1 MTQLLNH
8 IFLDHP
14 RSVNEGYFEHC
25 KFALGFAL
33 KLFAAAFFATVH
45 AVVPC
50 LFEANASKAVRDLHG
65 LLESR

>member
-45 AVVPC
+45 AVVP
-50 LFEANASKAVRDLHG
+50 LSLIHI
-65 LLESR
+65 